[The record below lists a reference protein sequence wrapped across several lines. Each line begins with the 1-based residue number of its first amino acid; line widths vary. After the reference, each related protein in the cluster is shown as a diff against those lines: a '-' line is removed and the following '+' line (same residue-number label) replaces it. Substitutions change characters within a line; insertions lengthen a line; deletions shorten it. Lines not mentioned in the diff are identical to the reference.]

1 VTLTPKPTL
10 TSTPSITPTAV
21 PPQITG
27 VSVSSITRSGATI
40 SWTTNVPATS
50 QVEYGFGGTM
60 SRRSSVDA
68 SLLTSHRQILTGL
81 IPGLA
86 YSYRVRSVSA
96 AAGIGV
102 STEASF
108 TTGAADSGPEIGSI
122 TARRVTSTT
131 ATLAWL
137 TGTGGVAQVEYGTTS
152 NYGAFTLL
160 KVFAFPAQEMV
171 LTGLRPL
178 TDYHFRVKAWD
189 GGGALGASGDFTFT
203 TAPAGPTTLLGDQT
217 VQPQQV
223 RVAGGQAAAYQ
234 YVAAFSG
241 QASVI
246 RLFVDSGTTAPVIR
260 VGLYTDHDGSP
271 GAILTQ
277 GSVPGLTVGWA
288 SIAVPPVSLVQSQ
301 LYWIVVLSPLGNVNL
316 RDSAVGGSSL
326 LSSQTT
332 LAAFPAAWVG
342 GALAARAPMSAYVQQ
357 LPPAITLLE
366 PTDGSTVGGNVPLS
380 AVVDDDAPI
389 ARLQFFVDGLPVGL
403 PITAPPFATAWDT
416 AGGNPNM
423 PHLITARATDML
435 GRSGAA
441 GMVWVQVDNGPAITN
456 VQISRGLT
464 ASSLRITW
472 STDVLAD
479 GQVEFG
485 PTTAY
490 GSTTPTNSRL
500 DWSHETQLT
509 GLAPGMTYH
518 YRVRSRDAN
527 GAAAVSADGTF
538 FTPEP

>member
-1 VTLTPKPTL
+1 MTV
-10 TSTPSITPTAV
+10 
-21 PPQITG
+21 
-27 VSVSSITRSGATI
+27 
-40 SWTTNVPATS
+40 
-50 QVEYGFGGTM
+50 
-60 SRRSSVDA
+60 
-68 SLLTSHRQILTGL
+68 
-81 IPGLA
+81 
-86 YSYRVRSVSA
+86 
-96 AAGIGV
+96 
-102 STEASF
+102 
-108 TTGAADSGPEIGSI
+108 
-122 TARRVTSTT
+122 RRVTSTT
-131 ATLAWL
+131 ATLGWL

-160 KVFAFPAQEMV
+160 KVFAFPAQEML

-189 GGGALGASGDFTFT
+189 GAGALGASGDFTFT
-203 TAPAGPTTLLGDQT
+203 TAPAGPIVLVGDLT
-217 VQPQQV
+217 IQPQQV

-234 YVAAFSG
+234 YIAGFSG
-241 QASVI
+241 QASII

-260 VGLYTDHDGSP
+260 VGLYADQDGSP

-288 SIAVPPVSLVQSQ
+288 SVAVPPISLVQSQ
-301 LYWIVVLSPLGNVNL
+301 RYWIVVLSPLGNINL
-316 RDSAVGGSSL
+316 RESAVGGSSL

-332 LAAFPAAWVG
+332 LAAFPATWTG
-342 GALAARAPMSAYVQQ
+342 GESGARAPLSAYVQQ
-357 LPPAITLLE
+357 VPPAITLLG
-366 PTDGSTVGGNVPLS
+366 PTDGLTVNGSVALS

-389 ARLQFFVDGLPVGL
+389 ARLQFYVDGLPVGL
-403 PITAPPFATAWDT
+403 PIIAAPYRTTWDT
-416 AGGNPNM
+416 AGANPNLA
-423 PHLITARATDML
+423 HLITARATDML
-435 GRSGAA
+435 GRSGAS
-441 GMVWVQVDNGPAITN
+441 GLVSVQVDNGPDISN

-464 ASSLRITW
+464 ASSLRVTW

-490 GSTTPTNSRL
+490 GSTTPTNPRL

-527 GAAAVSADGTF
+527 GAAAASADGTF